1 MNWHLMSYPKVWN
14 LQLKD
19 DVVIVEDGI
28 VKHHWDDDDGETTE
42 YYQEEGY
49 VLTPVFVI
57 SKTEYEKY
65 RNLILAILAARC
77 AVQARQVEI
86 CEYLDKGS
94 LPEAKRELEESEAAL
109 IWFRDIKPKEEEE

>member
-1 MNWHLMSYPKVWN
+1 MKI
-14 LQLKD
+14 D
-19 DVVIVEDGI
+19 D
-28 VKHHWDDDDGETTE
+28 
-42 YYQEEGY
+42 
-49 VLTPVFVI
+49 I
-57 SKTEYEKY
+57 SKTEYEQH
-65 RNLILAILAARC
+65 RNLILAALAARC